1 MSTVLFRGES
11 DSPVDVYI
19 PGCPPRPEAFL
30 QGILELQKK
39 IAAEEQPARKVFGLE
54 GGSEGTTV
62 DPLVDGV
69 TKSRDTRGP
78 GYGNSPIRGTAQQ
91 PPALSIPAPAK
102 VGDRHSP
109 NRNSQIRPTSLPRS
123 AGTFGGR
130 VTHDPLAADMP
141 VLECPAEQLRELL
154 YFLKHDCTVRYQ
166 RLEDLTAVD
175 ERSRQRKSDH
185 RFTMVY
191 HLLNFSQPG
200 YLRVKVPLSG
210 DYPEVPSVTSVW
222 TSAGWYEREVFD
234 MFGIKFKDHGDLR
247 RILMPDNWSGYPLR
261 KEHPSRATEME
272 PFTPEK
278 PSITSL
284 WRGTSWFLWKARM
297 TAAWC

>member
-1 MSTVLFRGES
+1 M
-11 DSPVDVYI
+11 
-19 PGCPPRPEAFL
+19 
-30 QGILELQKK
+30 
-39 IAAEEQPARKVFGLE
+39 
-54 GGSEGTTV
+54 
-62 DPLVDGV
+62 

-91 PPALSIPAPAK
+91 PPRYPFPLPQRLATATAQTGI
-102 VGDRHSP
+102 
-109 NRNSQIRPTSLPRS
+109 PRS
-123 AGTFGGR
+123 DRPAYREVQERFGGR

-247 RILMPDNWSGYPLR
+247 RI
-261 KEHPSRATEME
+261 
-272 PFTPEK
+272 
-278 PSITSL
+278 
-284 WRGTSWFLWKARM
+284 
-297 TAAWC
+297 